1 MEPFPVLRDSGQ
13 LVSVREKSKRRGEK
27 KAKKKAGIK
36 SRRTGKTNMANEQ
49 DFTEALFFRS
59 QETGGP
65 MDLLPADWPE
75 FYAGF
80 FRPIRSQYSQ
90 SCLKP
95 SPIKLNQR
103 FLFVADI
110 VSPHCRFIQQ
120 SDSRLKG
127 ILCPLPKTKI
137 EVPDK

>member
-1 MEPFPVLRDSGQ
+1 
-13 LVSVREKSKRRGEK
+13 
-27 KAKKKAGIK
+27 
-36 SRRTGKTNMANEQ
+36 MANEQ
-49 DFTEALFFRS
+49 DFAEALFFRS
-59 QETGGP
+59 QETEGGP

-110 VSPHCRFIQQ
+110 VSPHCRFIHQ

-137 EVPDK
+137 EVPDKNMIIFINDCKYYGNCNSLMQAISITKTKTKPK